1 MHKWPRYKPIL
12 TFLFIVSFTLIYY
25 FWITYWNE
33 NESIQT
39 WGGNILSTS
48 GSLLAAFWLTSAWKK
63 RNNDQRLFWLLAALG
78 CYSYFVAEVIW
89 LFYENILGVE
99 VPFPGPSD
107 IFYILQVTFYMS
119 AFIYKLTREKRGYPV
134 IRLLLD
140 ISIVMTVISTFS
152 WEFLIGP
159 IISTMGSDPLSPSI
173 MLSIGYA
180 LGDLALLFGAM
191 SIYFDIRYT
200 MSNIVILTLFTGL
213 LSQVIGDSIFLYM
226 IVDETYSSGSWSD
239 PLFILGLLLVGFAG
253 FLHKNEIRT
262 PRLRTTKC
270 MLQQLSTPD
279 VFRLMLPYIGLAG
292 LFAFMVFFPQG
303 SSAITIGASIA
314 ILLVVAR
321 QLMIILENQRLVRSL
336 YEKTQQLEISEQ
348 RYRSIFEYHP
358 DAVFS
363 FGLDGTIDSV
373 NVSGAQL
380 LGASVEELIG
390 ENCCDLVTEN
400 YAEAVEQH
408 LLLVAQGIP
417 QQYDLSIRNLKGEYY
432 HIRMTNIPIVVMD
445 ELVGIYGLAK
455 DITENK
461 MNEEK
466 IKYLAYHDPLT
477 GLSNRLAFE
486 ETLSQ
491 SVVDA
496 QMNNHMFAVM
506 FIDLDR
512 FKNINDTLG
521 HDIGDQLLRSV
532 AERLQHCVRQQDVI
546 ARQGGDEFTL
556 IIRKITS
563 SEEAASVANRILES
577 LSQPHYIKGHEIIAT
592 PSIGIALYPHDDLTP
607 VTLMKKADIAMYQVK
622 ANGKSHYR
630 FYRDTDR
637 MYSKQLLMEKEL
649 SQALYHNE
657 LFLHYQPQIDARQGK
672 VIGVEAL
679 VRWEH
684 PEIGL
689 IMPGDFIPIAEKTGL
704 IVPIGEWVL
713 REACKQ
719 AKKWQDEG
727 RYITIGVN
735 LSPEQFRQ
743 DNIVERIAHIL
754 AETQADPRYLELEL
768 TESTAMTNIH
778 NVIQKLHE
786 LRQLGLSLS
795 IDDFGTGYSSL
806 SYLENLPINKLK
818 IAREFTSK
826 IGSSQANQMIISTI
840 VNLARNL
847 NMDVIAEGVESE
859 HQVDMLK
866 EIHCNEMQGYLFS
879 KPVSSEDL
887 EQLLLSYPS
896 SSSSASNRRSNRISS
911 PRSPEGDR

>member
-12 TFLFIVSFTLIYY
+12 TFLFIVSFTFIYY
-25 FWITYWNE
+25 FWITYWNT

-39 WGGNILSTS
+39 WGGNILSTG
-48 GSLLAAFWLTSAWKK
+48 GSLLAAIWLTSAWKK
-63 RNNDQRLFWLLAALG
+63 SSNHQRLFWLLAALG

-89 LFYENILGVE
+89 LTYENILGFE

-107 IFYILQVTFYMS
+107 IFYILQVIFYMS
-119 AFIYKLTREKRGYPV
+119 AFIYKLTRERRGYPV

-159 IISTMGSDPLSPSI
+159 IMATMGSDPLSPSI

-200 MSNIVILTLFTGL
+200 MSNKVILTLFVGL
-213 LSQVIGDSIFLYM
+213 LSQVVGDSIFLYM

-253 FLHKNEIRT
+253 YLHSREVSV
-262 PRLRTTKC
+262 PRFSASKC
-270 MLQQLSTPD
+270 LGRPLSTPD
-279 VFRLMLPYIGLAG
+279 IFRLMLPYIGLAG

-303 SSAITIGASIA
+303 SSAVTIGASIA

-336 YEKTQQLEISEQ
+336 YEKTQQLEMSEQ

-373 NVSGAQL
+373 NVAGAQL
-380 LGASVEELIG
+380 LGANIEELIG
-390 ENCCDLVTEN
+390 QNCCDLVTEN
-400 YAEAVEQH
+400 YAEMVEQH

-466 IKYLAYHDPLT
+466 IKFLAYHDPLT
-477 GLSNRLAFE
+477 GLSNRLSFE

-496 QMNNHMFAVM
+496 QMNNSMFAVM

-532 AERLQHCVRQQDVI
+532 AQRLQHCVRQQDVI

-556 IIRKITS
+556 IVRKITS
-563 SEEAASVANRILES
+563 SEEAARVANRILES

-778 NVIQKLHE
+778 NVIDKLHE

-879 KPVSSEDL
+879 KPVSSEEL
-887 EQLLLSYPS
+887 ELLLHSYPS

>member
-1 MHKWPRYKPIL
+1 MHTLSRYKPIL
-12 TFLFIVSFTLIYY
+12 ILMFIIAFTFFYY
-25 FWITYWNE
+25 FWITYWNTH
-33 NESIQT
+33 ESIQT
-39 WGGNILSTS
+39 WGGNLLST
-48 GSLLAAFWLTSAWKK
+48 GGTLLAALWLTSAWKK
-63 RNNDQRLFWLLAALG
+63 SSYHQRLFWLLAALG
-78 CYSYFVAEVIW
+78 CWSYLVAEVIW
-89 LFYENILGVE
+89 LFYENILGLE

-107 IFYILQVTFYMS
+107 IFYTLQVIFYMS

-140 ISIVMTVISTFS
+140 ISIIMTVISTFS

-173 MLSIGYA
+173 MLSVGYA

-191 SIYFDIRYT
+191 SIYFDIRHT
-200 MSNIVILTLFTGL
+200 LSNTVILTLFTGL
-213 LSQVIGDSIFLYM
+213 LSQVVGDTIFLYM
-226 IVDETYSSGSWSD
+226 TVDETYSSGSWSD

-253 FLHKNEIRT
+253 YLHKHTISV
-262 PRLRTTKC
+262 PRLSFKKC
-270 MLQQLSTPD
+270 QERHLLVPD
-279 VFRLMLPYIGLAG
+279 IFRLMLPYIGLAG
-292 LFAFMVFFPQG
+292 LFAFMVFFPKG
-303 SSAITIGASIA
+303 GLAITVGASVA
-314 ILLVVAR
+314 ILLVIAR

-336 YEKTQQLEISEQ
+336 YEKTQQLEVSEQ

-363 FGLDGTIDSV
+363 FRLDGTIDSV
-373 NVSGAQL
+373 NVAGAQL
-380 LGASVEELIG
+380 LGAEVEELIG
-390 ENCCDLVTEN
+390 TNCCDLVTEN
-400 YAEAVEQH
+400 YVDAVEEH
-408 LLLVAQGIP
+408 LRIVSQGIP
-417 QQYDLSIRNLKGEYY
+417 QQYDLSIRNLKGEYS

-466 IKYLAYHDPLT
+466 IKFLAYHDPLT
-477 GLSNRLAFE
+477 GLSNRLSFE
-486 ETLSQ
+486 ESLSQ
-491 SVVDA
+491 SVMEA
-496 QMNNHMFAVM
+496 QQDNSMFAVM

-532 AERLQHCVRQQDVI
+532 AQRLQHCVRQQDVI

-563 SEEAASVANRILES
+563 NDEAASVANRILDS

-622 ANGKSHYR
+622 ANGKSHFR

-637 MYSKQLLMEKEL
+637 MYSKQLLIEKEL

-657 LFLHYQPQIDARQGK
+657 LFLHYQPQIDARKGK

-684 PEIGL
+684 PEIGR

-713 REACKQ
+713 REACTQ

-743 DNIVERIAHIL
+743 DNIVERIALIL

-768 TESTAMTNIH
+768 TESTAMTNIQD
-778 NVIQKLHE
+778 VIHKLHA

-896 SSSSASNRRSNRISS
+896 ASSRRSNRISS
-911 PRSPEGDR
+911 PRSPKGDR

>member
-1 MHKWPRYKPIL
+1 MIL
-12 TFLFIVSFTLIYY
+12 IFLFCFTLFYY
-25 FWITYWNE
+25 FWITYWNT

-39 WGGNILSTS
+39 WGGNTLST
-48 GSLLAAFWLTSAWKK
+48 GGALLAAIWLTSAWKK
-63 RNNDQRLFWLLAALG
+63 SVNHQRFFWLLAALG
-78 CYSYFVAEVIW
+78 CWSYFVAEVIW
-89 LFYENILGVE
+89 LFYENILGLE

-107 IFYILQVTFYMS
+107 IFYSLQVIFYMS

-191 SIYFDIRYT
+191 SIYFDIRHT
-200 MSNIVILTLFTGL
+200 LSNKVILTLFTGL

-253 FLHKNEIRT
+253 YLHSNEIAR
-262 PRLRTTKC
+262 PQLSSEKC
-270 MLQQLSTPD
+270 SERQLSTPD
-279 VFRLMLPYIGLAG
+279 IFRLMLPYMGLAG
-292 LFAFMVFFPQG
+292 LFAFMVFFPQQN
-303 SSAITIGASIA
+303 SAITIGASIA
-314 ILLVVAR
+314 IMLVITR

-336 YEKTQQLEISEQ
+336 YEKTRQLEMSEQ

-363 FGLDGTIDSV
+363 FRLDGTIDSV
-373 NVSGAQL
+373 NVVGAQL
-380 LGASVEELIG
+380 LGADIEELIG
-390 ENCCDLVTEN
+390 TNCCDLVTDN
-400 YAEAVEQH
+400 YVDAVEQH
-408 LLLVAQGIP
+408 LDLVAQGIP

-466 IKYLAYHDPLT
+466 IKFLAYHDPLT
-477 GLSNRLAFE
+477 GLSNRLSFE
-486 ETLSQ
+486 ESLSQ
-491 SVVDA
+491 SVMEAEQD
-496 QMNNHMFAVM
+496 NSMFAVM

-532 AERLQHCVRQQDVI
+532 AQRLQHCVRQQDVI

-556 IIRKITS
+556 IIRRITS
-563 SEEAASVANRILES
+563 SEEASRVASRILDS

-592 PSIGIALYPHDDLTP
+592 PSIGIALYPNDDLTP

-637 MYSKQLLMEKEL
+637 IYSKQLLMEKEL

-684 PEIGL
+684 PEIGR

-704 IVPIGEWVL
+704 IVPIGEWVM
-713 REACKQ
+713 RQACKQ

-743 DNIVERIAHIL
+743 DNIVERIALIL

-768 TESTAMTNIH
+768 TESTAMTNIQD
-778 NVIQKLHE
+778 VVQKLNE

-859 HQVDMLK
+859 HQVNMLK
-866 EIHCNEMQGYLFS
+866 GIHCNEMQGYLFS
-879 KPVSSEDL
+879 KPISSEDL

-896 SSSSASNRRSNRISS
+896 PSAHSRRSNRISS
-911 PRSPEGDR
+911 PRSPKGDR